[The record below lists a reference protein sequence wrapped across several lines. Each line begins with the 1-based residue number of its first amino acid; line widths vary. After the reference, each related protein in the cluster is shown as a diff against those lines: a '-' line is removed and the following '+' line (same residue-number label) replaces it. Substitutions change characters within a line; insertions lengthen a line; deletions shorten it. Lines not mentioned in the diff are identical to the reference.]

1 MKKKNAVR
9 FEKGALSSDEAER
22 LFSTVDETGHSNEV
36 RAANQHRRRKEK
48 GQGIDVD
55 PLSSEDPSGSTAER
69 TITRTAISFVLIF
82 LAIVV
87 LAQVSCGVIR
97 RVNTANL
104 SENVNVTTVAS
115 ALRGG
120 VEWGNGF
127 TQFPEDF
134 TVQEADENTHRIE
147 VTVVD
152 TSSKTALEC
161 FAGSQIQATA
171 LSVNALLNPDID
183 TVIYHVNVHLD
194 ENGKFR
200 TSEFF
205 DFLKPT
211 GDMTS
216 FMTFIWTKT
225 VTSSGGVRFD
235 CTITGVDDTT
245 AEELKS
251 AISSS
256 SIISNITNNSDSS
269 DSSDSDD
276 GSSSDSTS
284 DTDDTATSA
293 AESNTNTENE
303 SAANTEQ

>member
-1 MKKKNAVR
+1 MRRKKKKECRARV
-9 FEKGALSSDEAER
+9 EKGALTPDEAEQ
-22 LFSTVDETGHSNEV
+22 LFSTVDETGHSNESQ
-36 RAANQHRRRKEK
+36 ALNQRRRRREK
-48 GQGIDVD
+48 GHGVDID
-55 PLSSEDPSGSTAER
+55 PLSEEDPSGSTVEK
-69 TITRTAISFVLIF
+69 TITRTATSFVLIF
-82 LAIVV
+82 LAAVI
-87 LAQVSCGVIR
+87 LAQVSCGVVR
-97 RVNTANL
+97 RINTANL
-104 SENVNVTTVAS
+104 SENANVTTVAS

-171 LSVNALLNPDID
+171 LSVNALLNPNIN

-194 ENGKFR
+194 ENGNFR
-200 TSEFF
+200 TAEFF
-205 DFLKPT
+205 NFLKPT
-211 GDMTS
+211 GDVTS

-225 VTSSGGVRFD
+225 TTSSGGVRFD

-256 SIISNITNNSDSS
+256 SIISNISSGSDNSSTNLSS
-269 DSSDSDD
+269 SNSSDSDD
-276 GSSSDSTS
+276 
-284 DTDDTATSA
+284 
-293 AESNTNTENE
+293 SNTSSENDTN
-303 SAANTEQ
+303 SNSVS